1 MLALVPEP
9 EPVLVRSAA
18 AAVERVVS
26 QLGSMNQNAL
36 LLCETKLAHR
46 KLCMEYF
53 DLVGSKSQV
62 RRQVEGGA
70 LCVSRSTPRM
80 LGLGK

>member
-1 MLALVPEP
+1 MLVPEP
-9 EPVLVRSAA
+9 VLARSAA
-18 AAVERVVS
+18 AAVERYVS

-62 RRQVEGGA
+62 RRQVEGGGA
-70 LCVSRSTPRM
+70 LCVSRSTPRV
-80 LGLGK
+80 LGLGE